1 MKTFFESVV
10 KDVLSLVTL
19 DKTFFIIPNRRSKT
33 FLKKEIIKSI
43 KGAALSPNI
52 ISIDDFIELISEK
65 KESPK
70 TTQIFNLYEAY
81 MNVSKKKDFDS
92 YSAFRNWSNML
103 LNDINDVDMSLASSD
118 EVFKYLYEIQKL
130 QTFSDEDAKSK
141 LEFWKMIPEIVNEF
155 KQILIKKENQTKG
168 LCHLIARENIEMF
181 SNSYSDHSFIFL
193 GLNSLSKSEELIIN
207 YLLENNNSKI
217 YWDCESDYIKNR
229 NHQSGH
235 FFRKYISQWTH
246 YSSQPFKWE

>member
-10 KDVLSLVTL
+10 KDVLSLVPL

-92 YSAFRNWSNML
+92 YSSFRNWSAMRFLSICMRFKNFKHFQMKML
-103 LNDINDVDMSLASSD
+103 
-118 EVFKYLYEIQKL
+118 K
-130 QTFSDEDAKSK
+130 
-141 LEFWKMIPEIVNEF
+141 VN
-155 KQILIKKENQTKG
+155 L
-168 LCHLIARENIEMF
+168 
-181 SNSYSDHSFIFL
+181 SF
-193 GLNSLSKSEELIIN
+193 GK
-207 YLLENNNSKI
+207 
-217 YWDCESDYIKNR
+217 
-229 NHQSGH
+229 
-235 FFRKYISQWTH
+235 
-246 YSSQPFKWE
+246 

>member
-1 MKTFFESVV
+1 MMFCLW
-10 KDVLSLVTL
+10 LSLTKL
-19 DKTFFIIPNRRSKT
+19 FYYTQSKIQN

-141 LEFWKMIPEIVNEF
+141 LEFLENDSEIVNEF
-155 KQILIKKENQTKG
+155 KQILIEKENQTKG
-168 LCHLIARENIEMF
+168 LCHLIAERILRCF
-181 SNSYSDHSFIFL
+181 LIHIQIILSFFL
-193 GLNSLSKSEELIIN
+193 A
-207 YLLENNNSKI
+207 
-217 YWDCESDYIKNR
+217 
-229 NHQSGH
+229 
-235 FFRKYISQWTH
+235 
-246 YSSQPFKWE
+246 